1 MPRRPADA
9 PDTPAPVLTPRVAG
23 DAAGTSAAVRDWNR
37 QLQRIDRLQ
46 TQLAELQ
53 ALGHQH
59 RQTLQAAAAPLHQAL
74 VQARQPL
81 ARRLAEALEGKQLA
95 AAYRGAALQQLA
107 RLATELLAAGDPS
120 ARDAHDRLSDIPL
133 AERQARARADWQER
147 VQGWRQAVDRQQAER
162 EARQARR
169 DSRRA
174 RRQAERAP
182 PADPARA
189 DPVAA
194 LQEPP
199 EDPAVLLRRLF
210 RQLASALHP
219 DREPDPQQRERKTA
233 LMAEANRAHGS
244 GDLPAL
250 LRLQQQVL
258 QAEPASQWDDARL
271 AALVQLLRQQ
281 VADLERERA
290 AQQQSL
296 AWEAGLPAGVP
307 ARPDTLEQAR
317 ASALQALQASVD
329 AAREALD
336 RTATSGGLQRWLASA
351 ATTSD

>member
-1 MPRRPADA
+1 MTAPPDPHAPAA
-9 PDTPAPVLTPRVAG
+9 VSTPRIAG
-23 DAAGTSAAVRDWNR
+23 GAAEASPVVRDWNR

-46 TQLAELQ
+46 AQLAEQELL
-53 ALGHQH
+53 ARQH
-59 RQTLQAAAAPLHQAL
+59 RQALQAATAPVRQAL
-74 VQARQPL
+74 TGVQQAL
-81 ARRLAEALEGKQLA
+81 ARRLVDALEGKQLA
-95 AAYRGAALQQLA
+95 GAYRPAALA
-107 RLATELLAAGDPS
+107 RLATLATALLAAGDAS

-147 VQGWRQAVDRQQAER
+147 VQGWRRETDAQQADR
-162 EARQARR
+162 AARQARR
-169 DSRRA
+169 ESRRA
-174 RRQAERAP
+174 RREAERARP
-182 PADPARA
+182 DAAPGAPAPVESAPDDPAT
-189 DPVAA
+189 
-194 LQEPP
+194 
-199 EDPAVLLRRLF
+199 LLRRLF

-219 DREPDPQQRERKTA
+219 DREADAQQRERKTA

-258 QAEPASQWDDARL
+258 QAEPASQWDDTRL

-290 AQQQSL
+290 AQQQAL
-296 AWEAGLPAGVP
+296 AWEAGLPGGVP
-307 ARPDTLEQAR
+307 ARDDTLAQARDAAVQALEQAW
-317 ASALQALQASVD
+317 QE
-329 AAREALD
+329 ARDTLA